1 MLELLTQAHHMW
13 VFESTS
19 VLVSH
24 SFWPN
29 PLRAVHQ
36 SVSSASPPFLIF
48 LVLAREGWGFQE
60 KLPRKRCSIKLDPW
74 LLFWN
79 KLLTGLPISFG
90 VKKIQSQSEI
100 DLIAAHFSRRM
111 LFMGYSIWFL
121 KELSIRFLLN
131 YKTKGISANL
141 IKLGQNWEIYH
152 LHTFGTKRRHSFFK
166 KTHKMQ
172 LGHFHARWT
181 LK

>member
-13 VFESTS
+13 GFESTS

-48 LVLAREGWGFQE
+48 LVLSREGWGFQE

-74 LLFWN
+74 LLFLWN

-111 LFMGYSIWFL
+111 LFLGYSIWFL
-121 KELSIRFLLN
+121 KELIIWFLLN
-131 YKTKGISANL
+131 SKTKGIDANL
-141 IKLGQNWEIYH
+141 IKLGQNWEIYP
-152 LHTFGTKRRHSFFK
+152 LHTFWYLK
-166 KTHKMQ
+166 KTFIFQ
-172 LGHFHARWT
+172 ENP
-181 LK
+181 